1 VVPKVASAADAA
13 LAPIARPPT
22 AIAAAA
28 IVEKT
33 FFNDM
38 VSLYLSSFFVDY
50 LEG

>member
-1 VVPKVASAADAA
+1 MAVPNVASSADAA

-38 VSLYLSSFFVDY
+38 VSLPFFSCCY
-50 LEG
+50 FFEG